1 MGKAWIAHVKAT
13 HKKLGGSYKD
23 AMKAAAKTW
32 KSKKKE
38 GGSMTRVAKATQKKK
53 LGGRIKAKIK
63 VSEL

>member
-38 GGSMTRVAKATQKKK
+38 GGSMTRVAKATKKK
-53 LGGRIKAKIK
+53 SSAVESKPNQM
-63 VSEL
+63 

>member
-1 MGKAWIAHVKAT
+1 MAKAWLEHVKAT

-38 GGSMTRVAKATQKKK
+38 SSKGGSMSRVAKAQKKK
-53 LGGRIKAKIK
+53 ARR
-63 VSEL
+63 